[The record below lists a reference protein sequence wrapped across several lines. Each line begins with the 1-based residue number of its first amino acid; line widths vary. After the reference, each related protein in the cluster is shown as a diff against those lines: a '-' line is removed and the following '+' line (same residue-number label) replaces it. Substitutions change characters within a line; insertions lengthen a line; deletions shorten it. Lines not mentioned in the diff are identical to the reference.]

1 MKKIQSSV
9 AAAVVAVAVILG
21 AFAGACPALAAQAGP
36 VVLAAESLNQV
47 IDNIRN
53 VVVGLLAGLA
63 TLFLTVGGVRYLFAG
78 GDLGE
83 VEKAKNTLKYAAW
96 GYGIALLAPLLA
108 PLLVSILKQVVG
120 A

>member
-1 MKKIQSSV
+1 MKKIQSPV
-9 AAAVVAVAVILG
+9 AGAVVAVAVILG
-21 AFAGACPALAAQAGP
+21 AVFAGACPALAAQAGP

-96 GYGIALLAPLLA
+96 GYGIALLAPLL
-108 PLLVSILKQVVG
+108 VSILKQVVG

>member
-1 MKKIQSSV
+1 MMKIRSAAA
-9 AAAVVAVAVILG
+9 AAAVVSVVVVLG
-21 AFAGACPALAAQAGP
+21 AVFAGAPPALAASTGP
-36 VVLAAESLNQV
+36 AVLAAESLNQV
-47 IDNIRN
+47 IDNIRV

-78 GDLGE
+78 GDPAE

-96 GYGIALLAPLLA
+96 GYGIALLAPLL
-108 PLLVSILKQVVG
+108 VSILKQVVG

>member
-1 MKKIQSSV
+1 MKIRSS
-9 AAAVVAVAVILG
+9 I
-21 AFAGACPALAAQAGP
+21 PALAAAAAALGAFIAEPSGAMAAQTDQA
-36 VVLAAESLNQV
+36 VLAAESLNQV
-47 IDNIRN
+47 IDNIRV

-78 GDLGE
+78 GDPAE

-96 GYGIALLAPLLA
+96 GYGIALLAPLL
-108 PLLVSILKQVVG
+108 VSMLKQVVG